1 MHNGEALSW
10 WDRDLDPAGNP
21 IRPDVRAAAREL
33 WSYACQQTRVV
44 LGDPSEAPGL
54 MESSVVQVS
63 HYLDRRAAPLFDG
76 DASALLA
83 CAFYRRLRRLLAK
96 LRRLELADDV
106 SGLMAPRTS
115 RSCLSK
121 EDCHLD
127 AEKVVRQ
134 LSSRARQMYELR
146 NAGYGWKEIADKFEM
161 SDAAARA
168 EFSRELKRAREMLAN
183 KGSRPQRPPSRSPRA
198 IRDNS

>member
-1 MHNGEALSW
+1 MCTGETLSW
-10 WDRDLDPAGNP
+10 WDRDLDPAGQP
-21 IRPDVRAAAREL
+21 IRPDVRSAAREL
-33 WSYACQQTRVV
+33 WSYACQQTRVF

-54 MESSVVQVS
+54 MEASVVQIS
-63 HYLDRRAAPLFDG
+63 HYLDRLAAPHFER

-96 LRRLELADDV
+96 LRRLELAADV
-106 SGLMAPRTS
+106 SGITTPKIS

-134 LSSRARQMYELR
+134 LSNRARRMYELR
-146 NAGYGWKEIADKFEM
+146 TEGYGWKEIAHKFEI

-168 EFSRELKRAREMLAN
+168 EFSRELKRL
-183 KGSRPQRPPSRSPRA
+183 KGLL
-198 IRDNS
+198 RDKRLPTETLI

>member
-1 MHNGEALSW
+1 MHTDEILPW
-10 WDRDLDPAGNP
+10 WDRDMDPTGNP
-21 IRPDVRAAAREL
+21 IRSDVRSAAREL
-33 WSYACQQTRVV
+33 WSYACQQTRVF

-54 MESSVVQVS
+54 MEASVIQVS
-63 HYLDRRAAPLFDG
+63 HYLDRRAAPLFER

-96 LRRLELADDV
+96 LRRLQLAADV
-106 SGLMAPRTS
+106 SSLTAPRIG
-115 RSCLSK
+115 RSCPSK

-134 LSSRARQMYELR
+134 LSDRARQMYELR
-146 NAGYGWKEIADKFEM
+146 SAGYGWKKIAEKFQI

-168 EFSRELKRAREMLAN
+168 EFSRELRRLKGLLGDKRLPSQHPVNDDRE
-183 KGSRPQRPPSRSPRA
+183 Q
-198 IRDNS
+198 